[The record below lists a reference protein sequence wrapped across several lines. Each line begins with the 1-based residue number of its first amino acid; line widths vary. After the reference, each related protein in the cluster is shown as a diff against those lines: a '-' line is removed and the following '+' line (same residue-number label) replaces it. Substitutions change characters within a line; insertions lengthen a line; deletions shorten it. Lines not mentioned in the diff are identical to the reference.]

1 MLRFVRGD
9 SARSTDSAAV
19 APATVALSVV
29 LTAALVALA
38 TGCTGSS
45 SGGET
50 AGSQQDPGAV
60 LSSPTAP
67 DTLDE
72 DATATL
78 RGSATIT
85 LSGTSP
91 VTLTGGRGQPVTLEL
106 TPSGAATIDLSL
118 RSGSSAL
125 FSLSGPAR
133 TGAAVRNDDVAILLS
148 ASGVLV
154 DTSAG
159 NPCEASYDVVSE
171 TKVSGTVRCQTLQGA
186 QKVPVTVR
194 FSAI

>member
-19 APATVALSVV
+19 APATVALSVA
-29 LTAALVALA
+29 LTATVVALA
-38 TGCTGSS
+38 TGCTGGS
-45 SGGET
+45 SGGKT
-50 AGSQQDPGAV
+50 PGSQQQPSGSQA
-60 LSSPTAP
+60 SSSP
-67 DTLDE
+67 DTLSE

-78 RGSATIT
+78 TGSATIT
-85 LSGTSP
+85 LSGGSP
-91 VTLTGGRGQPVTLEL
+91 VTVRGGRSQPVTLEL
-106 TPSGAATIDLSL
+106 TPSGAATIDLSM

-133 TGAAVRNDDVAILLS
+133 TGAAVRTDDVAILLTG
-148 ASGVLV
+148 SGVLV

-159 NPCEASYDVVSE
+159 NPCEATYDVVSE
-171 TKVSGTVRCQTLQGA
+171 AKVSGTVRCETLQGA

-194 FSAI
+194 FLAT

>member
-1 MLRFVRGD
+1 VLRFDRGD
-9 SARSTDSAAV
+9 SARSIDSAAV

-29 LTAALVALA
+29 LTAALLALT

-50 AGSQQDPGAV
+50 PESQLPSGGSQV
-60 LSSPTAP
+60 STAP
-67 DTLDE
+67 DTLGE

-78 RGSATIT
+78 HGSATIT
-85 LSGTSP
+85 LSGASP
-91 VTLTGGRGQPVTLEL
+91 VTVRGGRSQPVTLEL
-106 TPSGAATIDLSL
+106 TPSGAATIDLSM

-133 TGAAVRNDDVAILLS
+133 TGAAVRNDDVAILLA

-154 DTSAG
+154 DTSSG
-159 NPCEASYDVVSE
+159 NPCVATYDAVSE
-171 TKVSGTVRCQTLQGA
+171 TKVSGTVTCQTLQGS

-194 FSAI
+194 FSAT